1 MLQNKKTM
9 ASNGNGYPSPS
20 DASDVEANEETTLL
34 EGNGISSDTRSQE
47 TGESDRLWDE
57 MSRPWPATFERSI
70 TLLAS
75 PRIRAADAD
84 RFTRSPKPGNTPLAN
99 RRRMVSY
106 MIITMN
112 LCHIFL
118 VPSFFFLC
126 SVMRLRTAL
135 SCPL

>member
-1 MLQNKKTM
+1 M
-9 ASNGNGYPSPS
+9 ASNGSSHPSPG
-20 DASDVEANEETTLL
+20 DTLDVEANEKTKLL
-34 EGNGISSDTRSQE
+34 EGNGISPDSGSQE

-57 MSRPWPATFERSI
+57 MTKPWPATFERSI

-75 PRIRAADAD
+75 PLIRAADAD

-106 MIITMN
+106 TIITMN
-112 LCHIFL
+112 ICHIFL
-118 VPSFFFLC
+118 VSSFPHFFVLC

-135 SCPL
+135 SWPL